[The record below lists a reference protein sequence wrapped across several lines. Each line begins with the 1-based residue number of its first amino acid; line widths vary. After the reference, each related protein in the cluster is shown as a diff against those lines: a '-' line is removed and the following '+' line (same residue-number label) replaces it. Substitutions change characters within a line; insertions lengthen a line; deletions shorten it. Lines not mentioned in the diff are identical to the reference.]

1 MRHTLLLFAITL
13 LSACA
18 SKPKCGN
25 PEGARSVLAG
35 ASTCQVRIRQVNI
48 GTDFNIPESLKEKL
62 TPDFALEWQEAR
74 LVNGQIEVGHFVL
87 VPFSNDAKAAK

>member
-25 PEGARSVLAG
+25 PEGARYVLAG

-48 GTDFNIPESLKEKL
+48 GSDFAIPQSLKEKL
-62 TPDFALEWQEAR
+62 SLDFILEWQEAR
-74 LVNGQIEVGHFVL
+74 LMNGQIEVGHFVL
-87 VPFSNDAKAAK
+87 VQLLNDAKAAK